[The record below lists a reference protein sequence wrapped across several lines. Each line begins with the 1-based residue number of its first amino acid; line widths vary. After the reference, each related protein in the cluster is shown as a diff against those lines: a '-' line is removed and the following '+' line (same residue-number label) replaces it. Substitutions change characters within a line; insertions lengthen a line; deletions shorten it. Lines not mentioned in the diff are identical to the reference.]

1 MAKIKHVISKED
13 LYEYY
18 IVQNHTIV
26 DCASFFGASTSTIKA
41 NINKYDIHKS
51 EENRLERIK
60 QTMLD
65 RYGVEHALQRTE
77 SKEKFKNTFNNRSE
91 EQNKVSRQ
99 KRIKTCQEK
108 YGADNPLQSEEIKA
122 KVRATN
128 MQRRGCEFAMQS
140 EEVKAKNRETLLR
153 KYGADNASRVEEFKN
168 KRVATIQDKFGVS
181 NYGEVILPQEVR
193 DILNSKEKLIQYIEE
208 SGLRTSVDI
217 ANKIGCSFSTL
228 NLRINKYQIRN
239 LIDNSKSHYETEI
252 STLLTSWGVLNYKSR
267 MILNSR
273 LEIDFYCPDYNIG
286 IEFNG
291 DYWHNSLNKPKQY
304 HFDKSKDAQ
313 SQGIRLIHIWEHEWN
328 DPRKRPIIE
337 SMLKIAFGKIEN
349 RIYARNC
356 EIREITNAEA
366 KPFNDANHLQGH
378 RNAAVTYGLFYNN
391 QLVQLMSFSKTKYN
405 KNLKGDNSW
414 EIIRGCPGSN
424 NVVVGGVSKLFAHFI
439 REYKP
444 DAVFSYCDFNKFDGK
459 GYEAL
464 GMKFIG
470 YTGPDMKW
478 LMPDGSVVD
487 RSPSRHKELKEQ
499 AEAQLWG
506 SGSKKY
512 LWQSSNQTINNK
524 TNN

>member
-1 MAKIKHVISKED
+1 MAKIKHIISKED

-51 EENRLERIK
+51 EESRLERIK

-99 KRIKTCQEK
+99 KRVKTCQEK

-181 NYGEVILPQEVR
+181 NYGEVALPQEVR

-217 ANKIGCSFSTL
+217 ANKIGRSFSTL

-252 STLLTSWGVLNYKSR
+252 STLLTS
-267 MILNSR
+267 
-273 LEIDFYCPDYNIG
+273 
-286 IEFNG
+286 
-291 DYWHNSLNKPKQY
+291 
-304 HFDKSKDAQ
+304 
-313 SQGIRLIHIWEHEWN
+313 
-328 DPRKRPIIE
+328 
-337 SMLKIAFGKIEN
+337 
-349 RIYARNC
+349 
-356 EIREITNAEA
+356 
-366 KPFNDANHLQGH
+366 
-378 RNAAVTYGLFYNN
+378 
-391 QLVQLMSFSKTKYN
+391 
-405 KNLKGDNSW
+405 
-414 EIIRGCPGSN
+414 
-424 NVVVGGVSKLFAHFI
+424 
-439 REYKP
+439 
-444 DAVFSYCDFNKFDGK
+444 
-459 GYEAL
+459 
-464 GMKFIG
+464 
-470 YTGPDMKW
+470 
-478 LMPDGSVVD
+478 
-487 RSPSRHKELKEQ
+487 
-499 AEAQLWG
+499 
-506 SGSKKY
+506 
-512 LWQSSNQTINNK
+512 
-524 TNN
+524 

>member
-1 MAKIKHVISKED
+1 MAKIKHIISKED

-51 EENRLERIK
+51 EEDRLERMK

-65 RYGVEHALQRTE
+65 RYGVEYALQRTE
-77 SKEKFKNTFNNRSE
+77 SKEKFKNTFSNRSE
-91 EQNKVSRQ
+91 EQNKASRQ
-99 KRIKTCQEK
+99 KRIETCQKK
-108 YGADNPLQSEEIKA
+108 YGANNPQQNESVKA
-122 KVRATN
+122 KTKATN
-128 MQRRGCEFAMQS
+128 LQRRGCEYAMQS

-168 KRVATIQDKFGVS
+168 KRTATIQNRFGVS
-181 NYGEVILPQEVR
+181 NYGETVLSQEIR
-193 DILNSKEKLIQYIEE
+193 DILNSKEKLVQYIEE

-217 ANKIGCSFSTL
+217 ANKIGCSFSAL
-228 NLRINKYQIRN
+228 NSRINKYQIRN

-267 MILNSR
+267 TILDSC

-291 DYWHNSLNKPKQY
+291 DYWHSSLNKPKQY

-313 SQGIRLIHIWEHEWN
+313 NQGIRLIHIWEYEWN

-356 EIREITNAEA
+356 EIKEITNAEA
-366 KPFNDANHLQGH
+366 QPFNDANHLQGH

-424 NVVVGGVSKLFAHFI
+424 NVVIGGVSKLFAHFV
-439 REYKP
+439 RKYKP

-464 GMKFIG
+464 GMEFVG

-487 RSPSRHKELKEQ
+487 RSPSKHKELKEQ

-506 SGSKKY
+506 AGSKKY
-512 LWQSSNQTINNK
+512 LWQSQANNNQT
-524 TNN
+524 TN